1 MVFYKIETKREMP
14 EKENDLSPRE
24 KKAICSCLAERSDNN
39 YYNSK
44 GQCFIATVAIRD
56 ESATFVVI
64 AKSPDIVKVQFE
76 NYVKEPLFQIT
87 TYKSEEITFSS
98 FSSLLTSAQRNS
110 FIIDDDEV
118 LERFELDGLQPHR
131 GGYEFGEA
139 LIDDSLSI
147 DDCKKIASELLFE
160 NTMHPELDRIAKTN
174 TAKSIGHPVHYIL
187 RVDNRD
193 IRKTVYKS
201 LLSALYSKGRIKN
214 KRYSFVDYNSESSF
228 PDSTFDALYRSSAGG
243 AVVIRYTDSD
253 ENDNQFAKRG
263 TDVIAS
269 VCDIAVKYKNS
280 VLTIICVPKDVNK
293 VKEDFLLNFGSTAF
307 IEIYEDIAF
316 GTVAESYLK
325 TKAKENKVRTDKK
338 LMRSLQ
344 DGKGYTAA
352 ELNRIFD
359 DWYSRKLRNEIY
371 PEYKMAEATKVKI
384 KEEQPKGTA
393 YEKLEKLI
401 GLENAKE
408 VMNNALNYFKAQK
421 LFADRGMIAERPS
434 MHMVFTG
441 NPGTAK
447 TTVARLFAE
456 IMKENGLLTSGDM
469 FEVGRA
475 DLVGKYV
482 GSTAPLVKSAFKR
495 AKGGVLFIDEAYSL
509 VDDRDGLFGDEAIN
523 TIVQEMENHRKD
535 TIVIFAGYS
544 DKMEGFLNK
553 NPGLRSRIA
562 FHIPFEDYSVNEL
575 CDIAKLIASEKKL
588 TLSPNAESK
597 LATVFEAACKNAD
610 FGNGR
615 FARNILEKAK
625 MAQANRLMKMDF
637 DMITDK
643 DLTTIIADDIEM
655 PKEKT
660 EEKEIK
666 IGFSA

>member
-110 FIIDDDEV
+110 FIVDDDEI

-214 KRYSFVDYNSESSF
+214 KRYSFVDYNSESRF
-228 PDSTFDALYRSSAGG
+228 PDASFEALYRSSAGG
-243 AVVIRYTDSD
+243 AIVIRYTDLD

-263 TDVIAS
+263 TDIIAS

-325 TKAKENKVRTDKK
+325 AKARQNKVRTDKK

-371 PEYKMAEATKVKI
+371 PEYKMAEAAKVKI
-384 KEEQPKGTA
+384 KEEEPKGTA

-401 GLENAKE
+401 GLESAKE
-408 VMNNALNYFKAQK
+408 VMNNALNYFKVQK
-421 LFADRGMIAERPS
+421 LFADRGMIAEHPS

-456 IMKENGLLTSGDM
+456 IMKENGILTSGDIY
-469 FEVGRA
+469 EVGRA

-575 CDIAKLIASEKKL
+575 CDIAKLIAAEKKL
-588 TLSPNAESK
+588 TLSLNAESK
-597 LATVFEAACKNAD
+597 LATVFEAASKNAD

-655 PKEKT
+655 PKGKT
-660 EEKEIK
+660 EEKVIK
-666 IGFSA
+666 IGFCA

>member
-1 MVFYKIETKREMP
+1 M
-14 EKENDLSPRE
+14 
-24 KKAICSCLAERSDNN
+24 A
-39 YYNSK
+39 
-44 GQCFIATVAIRD
+44 
-56 ESATFVVI
+56 ESA
-64 AKSPDIVKVQFE
+64 
-76 NYVKEPLFQIT
+76 
-87 TYKSEEITFSS
+87 
-98 FSSLLTSAQRNS
+98 
-110 FIIDDDEV
+110 
-118 LERFELDGLQPHR
+118 
-131 GGYEFGEA
+131 
-139 LIDDSLSI
+139 
-147 DDCKKIASELLFE
+147 KI
-160 NTMHPELDRIAKTN
+160 
-174 TAKSIGHPVHYIL
+174 
-187 RVDNRD
+187 
-193 IRKTVYKS
+193 
-201 LLSALYSKGRIKN
+201 
-214 KRYSFVDYNSESSF
+214 
-228 PDSTFDALYRSSAGG
+228 
-243 AVVIRYTDSD
+243 
-253 ENDNQFAKRG
+253 
-263 TDVIAS
+263 
-269 VCDIAVKYKNS
+269 
-280 VLTIICVPKDVNK
+280 
-293 VKEDFLLNFGSTAF
+293 
-307 IEIYEDIAF
+307 
-316 GTVAESYLK
+316 
-325 TKAKENKVRTDKK
+325 
-338 LMRSLQ
+338 
-344 DGKGYTAA
+344 
-352 ELNRIFD
+352 
-359 DWYSRKLRNEIY
+359 
-371 PEYKMAEATKVKI
+371 KI

-401 GLENAKE
+401 GLESAKE

-456 IMKENGLLTSGDM
+456 IMKENGLLTNGDM
-469 FEVGRA
+469 YEVGRA

-575 CDIAKLIASEKKL
+575 CDIAKLIAAEKKL
-588 TLSPNAESK
+588 TFSPNAESK
-597 LATVFEAACKNAD
+597 LASVFEAASKNAD

-660 EEKEIK
+660 EEKVIK
-666 IGFSA
+666 IGFCA